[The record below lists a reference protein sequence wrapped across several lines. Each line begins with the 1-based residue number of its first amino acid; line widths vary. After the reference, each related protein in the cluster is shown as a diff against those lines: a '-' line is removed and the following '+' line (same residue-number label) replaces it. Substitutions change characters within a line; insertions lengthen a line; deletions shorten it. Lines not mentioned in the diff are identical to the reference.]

1 MAKMMAVRFYVFLL
15 LVFGNALCAFS
26 KTGNEL
32 VMLSENDNLTT
43 TKSTSAAPMFQY
55 YVNGEIPNV
64 SNDFMEE
71 HFLGDVVEKK
81 WNTFLKNYTHEY
93 SVNVGLS
100 DNGFEILKPAVFNAV
115 KKANKYIRKSVKN
128 NTISHEKAV
137 ELLTHILDCANVMIS
152 EPDTK
157 QFEQTVNKAKTGSDV
172 IGVFEKVK
180 LIWN

>member
-1 MAKMMAVRFYVFLL
+1 MVTRIYVFLL
-15 LVFGNALCAFS
+15 LFVGNTLCAFS
-26 KTGNEL
+26 NTGNEL

-43 TKSTSAAPMFQY
+43 TKSTSAVPMFQY
-55 YVNGEIPNV
+55 YVNGEIPNLN
-64 SNDFMEE
+64 NDFMEE
-71 HFLGDVVEKK
+71 HFLGESVTKK

-115 KKANKYIRKSVKN
+115 KKANKYIRKALKDKTITRVKA
-128 NTISHEKAV
+128 E
-137 ELLTHILDCANVMIS
+137 EMMTHILDCANVMIS

-157 QFEQTVNKAKTGSDV
+157 QFEQTVTKAKTGSD
-172 IGVFEKVK
+172 IIAVFNKVK